1 MAQSIQI
8 KSVRPW
14 HEQIVD
20 YMLQNPHLT
29 QGQCALFFNKTE
41 AWLSSVINSDLFRE
55 YKSRRFSDHHENV
68 SHSVIERVSGLAGL
82 SLEVLHERIEKE
94 KEDIPLGIVLDSA
107 TLMLKSM
114 GFGPKAAPAQ
124 APATINV
131 NLNGA
136 PAEVLAQA
144 RDDLRKTHVENTV
157 EPEDAEIMEDE
168 NLVGIALAKAEGEF
182 NIVLDPEDT
191 QHDSAPDNRHP
202 QLPLFGE
209 P

>member
-1 MAQSIQI
+1 MAQSVQI
-8 KSVRPW
+8 KSVRMW

-20 YMLQNPHLT
+20 WMLQNPHLT
-29 QGQCALFFNKTE
+29 QGDCALFFDKTE

-55 YKSRRFSDHHENV
+55 YKSRRFADHHENV

-82 SLEVLHERIEKE
+82 SLEVLHERIEAE
-94 KEDIPLGIVLDSA
+94 KKDIPLGIVLDSA

-114 GFGPKAAPAQ
+114 GFGPKATPAQ
-124 APATINV
+124 APSATINV

-157 EPEDAEIMEDE
+157 EAEDAEVIDE
-168 NLVGIALAKAEGEF
+168 GDDLVGLALAKAEDQLDL
-182 NIVLDPEDT
+182 VLDPEDT
-191 QHDSAPDNRHP
+191 QHDSAQP

>member
-1 MAQSIQI
+1 MSKSVQI

-14 HEQIVD
+14 HEQVVD
-20 YMLQNPHLT
+20 WMLQNPHLT
-29 QGQCALFFNKTE
+29 QGQCALFFHKTE
-41 AWLSSVINSDLFRE
+41 TWLSLVINSDLFRE
-55 YKSRRFSDHHENV
+55 YKARRFADHHENV

-82 SLEVLHERIEKE
+82 SLEVLHDRIKEE

-114 GFGPKAAPAQ
+114 GYGPKQTAAAPV
-124 APATINV
+124 ATINL

-136 PAEVLAQA
+136 PAEVLAAA

-157 EPEDAEIMEDE
+157 EAEDAEVIEGGED
-168 NLVGIALAKAEGEF
+168 LVGLALAKAEGRF
-182 NIVLDPEDT
+182 DLVLEPEDT
-191 QHDSAPDNRHP
+191 QHDPEQP

>member
-1 MAQSIQI
+1 MAQSVQI

-20 YMLQNPHLT
+20 WMLQNPHLT
-29 QGQCALFFNKTE
+29 QGECALFFSKTE
-41 AWLSSVINSDLFRE
+41 TWLSSVVNSDLFRE
-55 YKSRRFSDHHENV
+55 YKSRRFADHQENV

-82 SLEVLHERIEKE
+82 SLEVLQERIKE
-94 KEDIPLGIVLDSA
+94 ERADIPLGIVLDSA

-114 GFGPKAAPAQ
+114 GFGPKVGPAAPT
-124 APATINV
+124 ATINL

-136 PAEVLAQA
+136 PAKVLAEA
-144 RDDLRKTHVENTV
+144 RDDLRRTHVENTI
-157 EPEDAEIMEDE
+157 EAEDAEIVKDEDD
-168 NLVGIALAKAEGEF
+168 LVSLALAKAEDQ
-182 NIVLDPEDT
+182 LDEDT
-191 QHDSAPDNRHP
+191 HHDSAQP

>member
-1 MAQSIQI
+1 MGQGVQI

-20 YMLQNPHLT
+20 WMLQNPHLT
-29 QGQCALFFNKTE
+29 QGQCALYFSKTE

-55 YKSRRFSDHHENV
+55 YKSRRFADHHENV

-82 SLEVLHERIEKE
+82 SLEVLHKRIEEE

-114 GFGPKAAPAQ
+114 GFGPKAAPAP
-124 APATINV
+124 APTTITL

-157 EPEDAEIMEDE
+157 EAEDAEVVDGGDD
-168 NLVGIALAKAEGEF
+168 LVAVALAQAEDQF
-182 NIVLDPEDT
+182 DLVLDPEDT
-191 QHDSAPDNRHP
+191 QHDSAQP

>member
-1 MAQSIQI
+1 
-8 KSVRPW
+8 
-14 HEQIVD
+14 
-20 YMLQNPHLT
+20 MLQNPHLT
-29 QGQCALFFNKTE
+29 QGQCALYFRKTE
-41 AWLSSVINSDLFRE
+41 VWLSAVINSDLFRE
-55 YKSRRFSDHHENV
+55 YKSRRFTDHQENV

-114 GFGPKAAPAQ
+114 GFGPKATPAQ
-124 APATINV
+124 APSATINV

-157 EPEDAEIMEDE
+157 EAEDAEVIDEGDDLVARALTQAEDQ
-168 NLVGIALAKAEGEF
+168 LDL
-182 NIVLDPEDT
+182 VLDPQDT
-191 QHDSAPDNRHP
+191 QPDSAQP
-202 QLPLFGE
+202 QLPPSGE

>member
-1 MAQSIQI
+1 MAQSVQI

-20 YMLQNPHLT
+20 WMLHNPHLT
-29 QGQCALFFNKTE
+29 QGQCALYFHTTE

-55 YKSRRFSDHHENV
+55 YKSRRFADHHENV

-82 SLEVLHERIEKE
+82 SIEVLEERIKAER
-94 KEDIPLGIVLDSA
+94 EDIPLGIVLDSA
-107 TLMLKSM
+107 SLMLKSM
-114 GFGPKAAPAQ
+114 GYGPKVGPAAPA
-124 APATINV
+124 ATINL
-131 NLNGA
+131 NMNGA

-144 RDDLRKTHVENTV
+144 REDLRKTHVENTV
-157 EPEDAEIMEDE
+157 EAEDAEIIDGGED
-168 NLVGIALAKAEGEF
+168 LVGIALAKAEDQF
-182 NIVLDPEDT
+182 DLVLDLKDS
-191 QHDSAPDNRHP
+191 QHDPEQP